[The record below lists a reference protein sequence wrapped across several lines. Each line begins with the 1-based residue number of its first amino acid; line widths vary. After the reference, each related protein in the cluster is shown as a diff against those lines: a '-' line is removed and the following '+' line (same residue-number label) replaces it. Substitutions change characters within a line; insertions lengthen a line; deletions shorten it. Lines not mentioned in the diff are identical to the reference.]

1 MKRLLISLLLVSF
14 LITSPVNVEKEVGRY
29 QVSTTTYVNPKTGKV
44 YIVETI
50 IDTKS
55 GKIVK
60 RDRFYYK
67 NYKKDWKKR
76 WLTNYY

>member
-1 MKRLLISLLLVSF
+1 MKRLLISLLMVS
-14 LITSPVNVEKEVGRY
+14 LLTSAPKKVENEAGRY
-29 QVSTTTYVNPKTGKV
+29 QVATTAYVSPKTDKV

-76 WLTNYY
+76 

>member
-1 MKRLLISLLLVSF
+1 MKRLLISLLLISF

-29 QVSTTTYVNPKTGKV
+29 QVSTTTYVNPKTDKV

-76 WLTNYY
+76 

>member
-1 MKRLLISLLLVSF
+1 MKRLLISLLLISF

-29 QVSTTTYVNPKTGKV
+29 QVSTTTYVNPKTDKV

-55 GKIVK
+55 GEIVK

-76 WLTNYY
+76 

>member
-29 QVSTTTYVNPKTGKV
+29 QVATTTYVSPKTGKV

-50 IDTKS
+50 IDTES
-55 GKIVK
+55 GEIVK

-76 WLTNYY
+76 

>member
-1 MKRLLISLLLVSF
+1 MKRLLISLLLVSL
-14 LITSPVNVEKEVGRY
+14 LISAPEKVEKEVGRY
-29 QVSTTTYVNPKTGKV
+29 QVATTTYVSPKTGKV

-55 GKIVK
+55 GEIVK

-67 NYKKDWKKR
+67 NYKKDWKKIK
-76 WLTNYY
+76 

>member
-1 MKRLLISLLLVSF
+1 MVSLLISAPKKVE
-14 LITSPVNVEKEVGRY
+14 EKEVGRY
-29 QVSTTTYVNPKTGKV
+29 QVALTTYENPKTGKV

-55 GKIVK
+55 GEIVK

-67 NYKKDWKKR
+67 NYKKDWKKK
-76 WLTNYY
+76 